1 MLKYKINNDNN
12 TRGDLME
19 HTNIIF
25 NKLKG
30 ELIAEQ
36 HNTQDYIRA
45 IYTKLREYE
54 ISDIPLTAKLLEH
67 FLIED
72 INKIQENLKIS
83 DFETA
88 KYQSMEM
95 FSKFQSVYGFNHND
109 VSEITE
115 LLSHIDQLSTDEK
128 NVFLSVLKRQ
138 NGVSDF
144 IVDKIKNIKDLSF
157 LTRDELNN
165 EIETCIFSD
174 DLDKILRKKYALNE
188 ENAGFYLFFN
198 YVRKEILPNINHE
211 TVVKFYL
218 YALSG
223 KLHDDLKDENFSKIF
238 IEKTTD
244 QISESLQKKIKMHQ
258 IPMMLE
264 NRDKSDDY
272 SNKIKLKSFPL
283 SYMNRGDRST
293 PQGYIDY
300 AISDVSNENKIYV
313 AHIKAS
319 TMENDIYK
327 HDEKSLVVDRAL
339 KNWAKLNGKDLVTFD
354 SQKGHKMD
362 LIKKNY
368 IDVNADKNNIDFP
381 ELKRILDTVINKLV
395 YEYTKYDKT
404 IIQPGDIKYSVE
416 TLNKKTAYENF
427 ILLCEN
433 ITNNVLDINN
443 TNGGTL
449 KIFSRSMDWIN
460 HNLLNDPEFLSNKN
474 SILELRKAIID
485 VAEKFNKS
493 QLISD
498 KIHSVLDRTK
508 SKNLDDL
515 YQEVSLSIYT
525 KEVLSKN
532 GYFNMLSPDDFI
544 NVNDNFK
551 IDKFKDKI
559 YQSMVPIIHEFI
571 RLEKTNRSNGRRLEN
586 IHLKYKEYHDGTYT
600 PNSITRKV
608 NGVDKTTYFSAY
620 SEFEPR
626 NSFGKDIVK
635 ILDMTILRENSLN
648 PVKIKELLNVIINGL
663 ESGSYF
669 DEFDSKKS
677 YYDVKRVVNT
687 VKNVSL
693 DSFISNLKNVVNEL
707 DNEITPIIV
716 SAKNRYEKDVPR
728 EITRLTSLLNKI
740 SDFKKQS
747 SYNESIDMVEFE
759 KLKKELHRQDKKAIK
774 LKV

>member
-1 MLKYKINNDNN
+1 
-12 TRGDLME
+12 ME
-19 HTNIIF
+19 HNTNIIF

-36 HNTQDYIRA
+36 HNTKDYIRA

-72 INKIQENLKIS
+72 INNIQENLKIS

-115 LLSHIDQLSTDEK
+115 LLGHIEQLSTDEK

-157 LTRDELNN
+157 LTRDELNT

-174 DLDKILRKKYALNE
+174 DLDKVLRKKYALNE

-223 KLHDDLKDENFSKIF
+223 KLHDDLKDENFSKMF
-238 IEKTTD
+238 IEKNTD
-244 QISESLQKKIKMHQ
+244 QISEALQKKIKIHQ

-283 SYMNRGDRST
+283 SYMNRGEKST

-300 AISDVSNENKIYV
+300 AISDILNESKIYV

-327 HDEKSLVVDRAL
+327 HDERSLVVDRAL
-339 KNWAKLNGKDLVTFD
+339 KNWAKLNGKELVTFD
-354 SQKGHKMD
+354 SQKGHKMEI
-362 LIKKNY
+362 IKKNY
-368 IDVNADKNNIDFP
+368 IDINADKNNIDFP
-381 ELKRILDTVINKLV
+381 ELKKILDTLINKLV

-404 IIQPGDIKYSVE
+404 IIQPGDIKYSIE

-433 ITNNVLDINN
+433 ITKNVLDINN

-485 VAEKFNKS
+485 VSEKFNKS

-498 KIHSVLDRTK
+498 KIHGVLDRTK
-508 SKNLDDL
+508 SKNLEDL

-544 NVNDNFK
+544 NVNENFK
-551 IDKFKDKI
+551 IEKFKDKI
-559 YQSMVPIIHEFI
+559 YQTMLPIIHEFM
-571 RLEKTNRSNGRRLEN
+571 RLEKTNRSNGRKLEN
-586 IHLKYKEYHDGTYT
+586 IHLKYKEYHDGYYT
-600 PNSITRKV
+600 PNSITRKID
-608 NGVDKTTYFSAY
+608 GESKTIYFSNPT
-620 SEFEPR
+620 EFQPKT
-626 NSFGKDIVK
+626 SFEKDFVK
-635 ILDMTILRENSLN
+635 VLDMTILREDSLN
-648 PVKIKELLNVIINGL
+648 PVKVKELLNSVINGL

-669 DEFDSKKS
+669 DEFDSKKR
-677 YYDVKRVVNT
+677 YYDVRRVVNA

-693 DSFISNLKNVVNEL
+693 DSFVNSLKNVVDEL

-740 SDFKKQS
+740 SEFKKQS

-759 KLKKELHRQDKKAIK
+759 KLKTELNRQNKTAIK

>member
-1 MLKYKINNDNN
+1 
-12 TRGDLME
+12 ME
-19 HTNIIF
+19 HNTNIIF

-72 INKIQENLKIS
+72 INNIQENLKIS

-115 LLSHIDQLSTDEK
+115 LLSHIEQISTDEK

-165 EIETCIFSD
+165 EIEACIFSD

-223 KLHDDLKDENFSKIF
+223 KLHDDLKDKNFSKMF
-238 IEKTTD
+238 VEKTTD
-244 QISESLQKKIKMHQ
+244 QISEALQQKIKMHQ

-264 NRDKSDDY
+264 NKDKSDDY

-283 SYMNRGDRST
+283 SYMNRGEKST

-300 AISDVSNENKIYV
+300 AISDILNENKIYV

-327 HDEKSLVVDRAL
+327 HDERSLVVDRAL
-339 KNWAKLNGKDLVTFD
+339 KNWGNLNGKELVTFD

-362 LIKKNY
+362 IIKKNY

-381 ELKRILDTVINKLV
+381 ELKKILDTVINKLV

-404 IIQPGDIKYSVE
+404 IIQPGDIKYSIE

-433 ITNNVLDINN
+433 ITKNVLDINN

-460 HNLLNDPEFLSNKN
+460 HNLLNDPEFLLNKN

-485 VAEKFNKS
+485 VSEKFNKS

-508 SKNLDDL
+508 SKNLEDL

-544 NVNDNFK
+544 NVADNFK
-551 IDKFKDKI
+551 IDTFKDKI
-559 YQSMVPIIHEFI
+559 YQTMVPIIQEFM
-571 RLEKTNRSNGRRLEN
+571 RLEKTNRSNGRKLEN
-586 IHLKYKEYHDGTYT
+586 IHLKYKAYHDEAYI
-600 PNSITRKV
+600 PNSITRKID
-608 NGVDKTTYFSAY
+608 GEDKTTYFSTY
-620 SEFEPR
+620 PEFQPKT
-626 NSFGKDIVK
+626 SFEKDFVK
-635 ILDMTILRENSLN
+635 ILDMTVLREDSLN
-648 PVKIKELLNVIINGL
+648 PLKIKELLNTVINGL
-663 ESGSYF
+663 ESGLYF
-669 DEFDSKKS
+669 DEFDSKKR
-677 YYDVKRVVNT
+677 YYDVKRVVNA

-693 DSFISNLKNVVNEL
+693 DSFINSLKNVVNEL

-716 SAKNRYEKDVPR
+716 SAKNRYDKDVPK

-747 SYNESIDMVEFE
+747 SYNESIDMAEFE
-759 KLKKELHRQDKKAIK
+759 KLKKEVDTNKVSKK
-774 LKV
+774 LKI